1 MKLFK
6 GLCIFAAGALAGAAV
21 AARAV
26 REKYQ
31 QEAEEEIAEMRD
43 YYRELRKNAKTP
55 DEDKMLEEDENSKEE
70 KEETKEEIAEMRN
83 EYDEIVKGYTNYTQY
98 LSKAA
103 AKYFDTETKENKKE
117 EKEERTNYEP
127 FIIDAEEFGEDP
139 SYDTTTLTYYKDK
152 VLTNDLDDVIDYSVA
167 GEENLKIFDEYPD
180 CKAIYVRDDIYMV
193 DYEILRDPYQYDE
206 YDDFP
211 DKKPHQL

>member
-21 AARAV
+21 AARVV

-43 YYRELRKNAKTP
+43 YYRELRKENVEKYP
-55 DEDKMLEEDENSKEE
+55 VQNEEAEAE
-70 KEETKEEIAEMRN
+70 KEENTKD
-83 EYDEIVKGYTNYTQY
+83 EYNKIVKDYTNYTQY
-98 LSKAA
+98 N
-103 AKYFDTETKENKKE
+103 DTETKENKKE

-127 FIIDAEEFGEDP
+127 FIIDVEEFGEDP
-139 SYDTTTLTYYKDK
+139 TYDTATLTYYKDK

-167 GEENLKIFDEYPD
+167 GEENLKIFDEHPD

>member
-21 AARAV
+21 AARVV
-26 REKYQ
+26 RDKYQ

-55 DEDKMLEEDENSKEE
+55 NEDKIVEEENTKEE
-70 KEETKEEIAEMRN
+70 KEENTKN

-127 FIIDAEEFGEDP
+127 FIIDVEEFGEDP
-139 SYDTTTLTYYKDK
+139 TYDTATLTYYKDK

-167 GEENLKIFDEYPD
+167 GEENLKIFDEHPD

-193 DYEILRDPYQYDE
+193 DYEIIRDPYQYDE

>member
-21 AARAV
+21 AARVV

-43 YYRELRKNAKTP
+43 YYRELRKNAKASN
-55 DEDKMLEEDENSKEE
+55 EDTIVEENSKEE
-70 KEETKEEIAEMRN
+70 KEENDKN

-117 EKEERTNYEP
+117 EEKERTNYEP

-139 SYDTTTLTYYKDK
+139 TYDTATLTYYKDK

-167 GEENLKIFDEYPD
+167 GEENLKIFDEHPD

-193 DYEILRDPYQYDE
+193 DYEIIRDPYQYDE

>member
-26 REKYQ
+26 RDKYQ

-43 YYRELRKNAKTP
+43 YYRELRKNAKTQ
-55 DEDKMLEEDENSKEE
+55 DEDKMVEEENTKEE
-70 KEETKEEIAEMRN
+70 KEESTKK

-98 LSKAA
+98 N
-103 AKYFDTETKENKKE
+103 DIETKENKKE

-127 FIIDAEEFGEDP
+127 FIIDVEEFGEDP
-139 SYDTTTLTYYKDK
+139 TYDTATLTYYKDK

-167 GEENLKIFDEYPD
+167 GEENLKIFDEHPD

>member
-21 AARAV
+21 AARV
-26 REKYQ
+26 IRDKYQ

-43 YYRELRKNAKTP
+43 YYRELRKENVEKYP
-55 DEDKMLEEDENSKEE
+55 VQNEEAEAE
-70 KEETKEEIAEMRN
+70 KEENTKD

-117 EKEERTNYEP
+117 EKEEKEERTNYEP
-127 FIIDAEEFGEDP
+127 FIIDVEEFGEDP
-139 SYDTTTLTYYKDK
+139 TYDTATLTYYKDK

-167 GEENLKIFDEYPD
+167 GEENLKIFDEHPD

>member
-26 REKYQ
+26 RDKYQ

-55 DEDKMLEEDENSKEE
+55 DENKMLEEDENSKEE
-70 KEETKEEIAEMRN
+70 KEENTKN

-98 LSKAA
+98 N
-103 AKYFDTETKENKKE
+103 DIETKENKKE

-127 FIIDAEEFGEDP
+127 FIIDVEEFGEDP
-139 SYDTTTLTYYKDK
+139 TYDTATLTYYKDK

-167 GEENLKIFDEYPD
+167 GEENLKIFDEHPD

-193 DYEILRDPYQYDE
+193 DYEIIRDPYQYDE

>member
-26 REKYQ
+26 RDKYQ

-55 DEDKMLEEDENSKEE
+55 NEDTIVEENSEEE
-70 KEETKEEIAEMRN
+70 KEENDKN
-83 EYDEIVKGYTNYTQY
+83 EYDEIVKNYTNYTQY

-127 FIIDAEEFGEDP
+127 FIIDVEEFGEDP
-139 SYDTTTLTYYKDK
+139 TYDTATLTYYKDK

-167 GEENLKIFDEYPD
+167 GEENLKIFDEHPD

>member
-21 AARAV
+21 AARVV

-55 DEDKMLEEDENSKEE
+55 DEDKMLKEDENIKEE
-70 KEETKEEIAEMRN
+70 KEENDKN
-83 EYDEIVKGYTNYTQY
+83 EYDEIVKNYTNYTQY

-103 AKYFDTETKENKKE
+103 AKYFDTETKENEKE

-127 FIIDAEEFGEDP
+127 FIIDVEEFGEDP
-139 SYDTTTLTYYKDK
+139 TYDTATLTYYKDK

-167 GEENLKIFDEYPD
+167 GEENLKIFDEHPD

-193 DYEILRDPYQYDE
+193 DYEIIRDPYQYDE

>member
-26 REKYQ
+26 RDKYQ

-55 DEDKMLEEDENSKEE
+55 DEDKMVVEENTKEE
-70 KEETKEEIAEMRN
+70 KEENAKN

-98 LSKAA
+98 LSKTA

-127 FIIDAEEFGEDP
+127 FIIDVEEFGEDP
-139 SYDTTTLTYYKDK
+139 TYDTATLTYYKDK

-167 GEENLKIFDEYPD
+167 GEENLKIFDEHPD

-193 DYEILRDPYQYDE
+193 DYEIIRDPYQYDE

>member
-6 GLCIFAAGALAGAAV
+6 GLCIFAAGALAGAAI

-26 REKYQ
+26 RDKYQ

-55 DEDKMLEEDENSKEE
+55 DEDKMIEEDENNKEE
-70 KEETKEEIAEMRN
+70 KEENAKN

-98 LSKAA
+98 N
-103 AKYFDTETKENKKE
+103 DIETKENKKE

-127 FIIDAEEFGEDP
+127 FIIDVEEFGEDP
-139 SYDTTTLTYYKDK
+139 TYDTATLTYYKDK

-167 GEENLKIFDEYPD
+167 GEENLKIFDEHPD

>member
-21 AARAV
+21 AARVV

-55 DEDKMLEEDENSKEE
+55 NEDKIVEEENTKEE
-70 KEETKEEIAEMRN
+70 KEENTKD

-98 LSKAA
+98 N
-103 AKYFDTETKENKKE
+103 DIETKENKKE

-127 FIIDAEEFGEDP
+127 FIIDVEEFGEDP
-139 SYDTTTLTYYKDK
+139 TYDTATLTYYKDK

-167 GEENLKIFDEYPD
+167 GEENLKIFDEHPD

>member
-26 REKYQ
+26 RDKYQ

-43 YYRELRKNAKTP
+43 YYRELRKNAKTSN
-55 DEDKMLEEDENSKEE
+55 EDTIVEENSEEE
-70 KEETKEEIAEMRN
+70 KEENDKN
-83 EYDEIVKGYTNYTQY
+83 EYDEIVKNYTNYTQY

-103 AKYFDTETKENKKE
+103 AKYFDTETKENEKE

-127 FIIDAEEFGEDP
+127 FIIDVEEFGEDP
-139 SYDTTTLTYYKDK
+139 TYDTATLTYYKDK

-167 GEENLKIFDEYPD
+167 GEENLKIFDEHPD

>member
-21 AARAV
+21 AARVV
-26 REKYQ
+26 RDKYQ
-31 QEAEEEIAEMRD
+31 QEAEEEIAEMRE

-55 DEDKMLEEDENSKEE
+55 NEDKMLEEDENNKEE
-70 KEETKEEIAEMRN
+70 KEVEEENTKD
-83 EYDEIVKGYTNYTQY
+83 EYNKIVKDYTNYTQY
-98 LSKAA
+98 N
-103 AKYFDTETKENKKE
+103 DTDIKENKE

-127 FIIDAEEFGEDP
+127 FIIDVEEFGEDP
-139 SYDTTTLTYYKDK
+139 TYDTATLTYYKDK

-167 GEENLKIFDEYPD
+167 GEENLKIFDEHPD

-193 DYEILRDPYQYDE
+193 DYEIIRDPYQYDE

>member
-26 REKYQ
+26 RDKYQ

-55 DEDKMLEEDENSKEE
+55 DEDKMVVEENTKEE
-70 KEETKEEIAEMRN
+70 KEENAKN

-193 DYEILRDPYQYDE
+193 DYEIIRDPYQYDE

>member
-26 REKYQ
+26 RDKYQ
-31 QEAEEEIAEMRD
+31 QEAEEEIAEMRE
-43 YYRELRKNAKTP
+43 YYRELRKENVEKYP
-55 DEDKMLEEDENSKEE
+55 VQSEEVEAE
-70 KEETKEEIAEMRN
+70 KEENAKN

-127 FIIDAEEFGEDP
+127 FIIDVEEFGEDP
-139 SYDTTTLTYYKDK
+139 TYDTATLTYYKDK

-167 GEENLKIFDEYPD
+167 GEENLKIFDEHPD

>member
-21 AARAV
+21 TARVV

-31 QEAEEEIAEMRD
+31 QEAEEEIAEMRE
-43 YYRELRKNAKTP
+43 YYRELRKENVEKYQVQN
-55 DEDKMLEEDENSKEE
+55 EEVESE
-70 KEETKEEIAEMRN
+70 KEENTKD

-98 LSKAA
+98 N
-103 AKYFDTETKENKKE
+103 DIETKENKKE

-127 FIIDAEEFGEDP
+127 FIIDVEEFGEDP
-139 SYDTTTLTYYKDK
+139 TYDTATLTYYKDK

-167 GEENLKIFDEYPD
+167 GEENLKIFDEHPD

-193 DYEILRDPYQYDE
+193 DYEIIRDPYQYDE

>member
-21 AARAV
+21 AARVV

-55 DEDKMLEEDENSKEE
+55 DEDKMLEEDENNKEE
-70 KEETKEEIAEMRN
+70 KEEKEEDSKN
-83 EYDEIVKGYTNYTQY
+83 EYDEIVKNYTNYTQY
-98 LSKAA
+98 N
-103 AKYFDTETKENKKE
+103 DTETKENKKE

-127 FIIDAEEFGEDP
+127 FIIDVEEFGEDP
-139 SYDTTTLTYYKDK
+139 TYDTATLTYYKDK

-167 GEENLKIFDEYPD
+167 GEENLKIFDEHPD

>member
-21 AARAV
+21 AARAI
-26 REKYQ
+26 RDKYQ

-43 YYRELRKNAKTP
+43 YYRELRKENVEKYP
-55 DEDKMLEEDENSKEE
+55 VQNEEAEAE
-70 KEETKEEIAEMRN
+70 KEENTKD

-117 EKEERTNYEP
+117 EKEEKEERTNYEP
-127 FIIDAEEFGEDP
+127 FIIDVEEFGEDP
-139 SYDTTTLTYYKDK
+139 TYDTATLTYYKDK

-167 GEENLKIFDEYPD
+167 GEENLKIFDEHPD

-193 DYEILRDPYQYDE
+193 DYEIIRDPYQYDE

>member
-21 AARAV
+21 AARAI
-26 REKYQ
+26 RDKYQ

-43 YYRELRKNAKTP
+43 YYRELRKNTKTP
-55 DEDKMLEEDENSKEE
+55 DEDKIVEEENIKEE
-70 KEETKEEIAEMRN
+70 KEENDKN

-127 FIIDAEEFGEDP
+127 FIIDVEEFGEDP
-139 SYDTTTLTYYKDK
+139 TYDTATLTYYKDK

-167 GEENLKIFDEYPD
+167 GEENLKIFDEHPD

>member
-21 AARAV
+21 AARVV

-43 YYRELRKNAKTP
+43 YYRELRKNAKSP
-55 DEDKMLEEDENSKEE
+55 DEDKMIEEE
-70 KEETKEEIAEMRN
+70 KEENAKN

-127 FIIDAEEFGEDP
+127 FIIDVEEFGEDP
-139 SYDTTTLTYYKDK
+139 TYDTATLTYYKDK

-167 GEENLKIFDEYPD
+167 GEENLKIFDEHPD

-193 DYEILRDPYQYDE
+193 DYEIIRDPYQYDE

>member
-6 GLCIFAAGALAGAAV
+6 DLCIFAAGALAGAAT
-21 AARAV
+21 AARVV
-26 REKYQ
+26 RDKYQ

-55 DEDKMLEEDENSKEE
+55 DEDKIVEEENIKEE
-70 KEETKEEIAEMRN
+70 KEENDKN

-127 FIIDAEEFGEDP
+127 FIIDVEEFGEDP
-139 SYDTTTLTYYKDK
+139 TYDTATLTYYKDK

-167 GEENLKIFDEYPD
+167 GEENLKIFDEHPD

-193 DYEILRDPYQYDE
+193 DYEIIRDPYQYDE

>member
-21 AARAV
+21 AARVV
-26 REKYQ
+26 RDKYQ

-55 DEDKMLEEDENSKEE
+55 DEDKMVEEENTKEE
-70 KEETKEEIAEMRN
+70 KEENDKN

-127 FIIDAEEFGEDP
+127 FIIDVEEFGEDP
-139 SYDTTTLTYYKDK
+139 TYDTATLTYYKDK

-167 GEENLKIFDEYPD
+167 GEENLKIFDEHPD

-193 DYEILRDPYQYDE
+193 DYEIIRDPYQYDE

>member
-21 AARAV
+21 AARVV
-26 REKYQ
+26 RDKYQ

-55 DEDKMLEEDENSKEE
+55 NEDTIVEENSEEE
-70 KEETKEEIAEMRN
+70 KEENDKN
-83 EYDEIVKGYTNYTQY
+83 EYDEIVKNYTNYTQY
-98 LSKAA
+98 N
-103 AKYFDTETKENKKE
+103 DIETKENKKE

-127 FIIDAEEFGEDP
+127 FIIDVEEFGEDP
-139 SYDTTTLTYYKDK
+139 TYDTATLTYYKDK

-167 GEENLKIFDEYPD
+167 GEENLKIFDEHPD

-193 DYEILRDPYQYDE
+193 DYEIIRDPYQYDE

>member
-26 REKYQ
+26 RDKYQ

-55 DEDKMLEEDENSKEE
+55 DEDKIVEEE
-70 KEETKEEIAEMRN
+70 KEVKEENDKN

-127 FIIDAEEFGEDP
+127 FIIDVEEFGEDP
-139 SYDTTTLTYYKDK
+139 TYDTATLTYYKDK

-167 GEENLKIFDEYPD
+167 GEENLKIFDEHPD

>member
-55 DEDKMLEEDENSKEE
+55 DENKMLEEDENSKEE
-70 KEETKEEIAEMRN
+70 KEENTKN

-98 LSKAA
+98 N
-103 AKYFDTETKENKKE
+103 DIETKENKKE

-127 FIIDAEEFGEDP
+127 FIIDVEEFGEDP
-139 SYDTTTLTYYKDK
+139 TYDTATLTYYKDK

-167 GEENLKIFDEYPD
+167 GEENLKIFDEHPD

-193 DYEILRDPYQYDE
+193 DYEIIRDPYQYDE
-206 YDDFP
+206 YEDFP

>member
-26 REKYQ
+26 RDKYQ

-43 YYRELRKNAKTP
+43 YYRELRKENVEKYP
-55 DEDKMLEEDENSKEE
+55 VQNEEAEAE
-70 KEETKEEIAEMRN
+70 KEENTKD
-83 EYDEIVKGYTNYTQY
+83 EYNKIVKDYTNYTQY
-98 LSKAA
+98 N
-103 AKYFDTETKENKKE
+103 DIETKENKKE

-127 FIIDAEEFGEDP
+127 FIIDVEEFGEDP
-139 SYDTTTLTYYKDK
+139 TYDTATLTYYKDK

-167 GEENLKIFDEYPD
+167 GEENLKIFDEHPD

-193 DYEILRDPYQYDE
+193 DYEIIRDPYQYDE

>member
-21 AARAV
+21 AARVV

-43 YYRELRKNAKTP
+43 YYRELRKNAKSP
-55 DEDKMLEEDENSKEE
+55 DEDKMIEEE
-70 KEETKEEIAEMRN
+70 KEENIKN

-98 LSKAA
+98 N
-103 AKYFDTETKENKKE
+103 DIETKENKKE

-127 FIIDAEEFGEDP
+127 FIIDVEEFGEDP
-139 SYDTTTLTYYKDK
+139 TYDTATLTYYKDK

-167 GEENLKIFDEYPD
+167 GEENLKIFDEHPD

-193 DYEILRDPYQYDE
+193 DYEIIRDPYQYDE

>member
-26 REKYQ
+26 RDKYQ
-31 QEAEEEIAEMRD
+31 QEAEEEIAEMRE
-43 YYRELRKNAKTP
+43 YYRELRKENVEKYP
-55 DEDKMLEEDENSKEE
+55 VQNEEVEAE
-70 KEETKEEIAEMRN
+70 KEENTKN

-98 LSKAA
+98 N
-103 AKYFDTETKENKKE
+103 DIETKENKKE

-127 FIIDAEEFGEDP
+127 FIIDVEEFGEDP
-139 SYDTTTLTYYKDK
+139 TYDTATLTYYKDK

-167 GEENLKIFDEYPD
+167 GEENLKIFDEHPD

>member
-21 AARAV
+21 AVRAV
-26 REKYQ
+26 RDKYQ

-55 DEDKMLEEDENSKEE
+55 DEDKMIEEENKKEE
-70 KEETKEEIAEMRN
+70 KEENTKN

-167 GEENLKIFDEYPD
+167 GEENLKIFDEHPD

>member
-26 REKYQ
+26 RDKYQ
-31 QEAEEEIAEMRD
+31 QEAEEEIAEMRE
-43 YYRELRKNAKTP
+43 YYRELRKENVEKYP
-55 DEDKMLEEDENSKEE
+55 VQSEEVEAE
-70 KEETKEEIAEMRN
+70 KEESTKD

-127 FIIDAEEFGEDP
+127 FIIDVEEFGEDP
-139 SYDTTTLTYYKDK
+139 TYDTATLTYYKDK

-167 GEENLKIFDEYPD
+167 GEENLKIFDEHPD

-193 DYEILRDPYQYDE
+193 DYEIIRDPYQYDE

>member
-26 REKYQ
+26 RDKYQ

-55 DEDKMLEEDENSKEE
+55 DEDKIVEEENIKEE
-70 KEETKEEIAEMRN
+70 KEENDKN

-127 FIIDAEEFGEDP
+127 FIIDVEEFGEDP
-139 SYDTTTLTYYKDK
+139 TYDTATLTYYKDK

-167 GEENLKIFDEYPD
+167 GEENLKIFDEHPD

-206 YDDFP
+206 YEDGFL

>member
-21 AARAV
+21 AARVV

-43 YYRELRKNAKTP
+43 YYRELRKNTKTP
-55 DEDKMLEEDENSKEE
+55 DEDKMLEEDENNKEDKEE
-70 KEETKEEIAEMRN
+70 KEDSKN
-83 EYDEIVKGYTNYTQY
+83 EYNEIVKDYTNYTQY
-98 LSKAA
+98 N
-103 AKYFDTETKENKKE
+103 DIETKENKKE

-193 DYEILRDPYQYDE
+193 DYEIIRDPYQYDE

>member
-26 REKYQ
+26 RDKYQ

-43 YYRELRKNAKTP
+43 YYRELRK
-55 DEDKMLEEDENSKEE
+55 ENVEKYPVQNEKAEAE
-70 KEETKEEIAEMRN
+70 KEENTKD

-117 EKEERTNYEP
+117 EKEEKEERTNYEP
-127 FIIDAEEFGEDP
+127 FIIDVEEFGEDP
-139 SYDTTTLTYYKDK
+139 TYDTATLTYYKDK

-167 GEENLKIFDEYPD
+167 GEENLKIFDEHPD

-193 DYEILRDPYQYDE
+193 DYEIIRDPYQYDE

>member
-21 AARAV
+21 AARVV
-26 REKYQ
+26 RDKYQ
-31 QEAEEEIAEMRD
+31 QEAEEEIAEMRE

-55 DEDKMLEEDENSKEE
+55 NEDKMLEEDENNKEE
-70 KEETKEEIAEMRN
+70 KEVEEENSKN
-83 EYDEIVKGYTNYTQY
+83 EYNEIVKGYTNYTQY
-98 LSKAA
+98 N
-103 AKYFDTETKENKKE
+103 DTDIKENKE

-127 FIIDAEEFGEDP
+127 FIIDVEEFGEDP
-139 SYDTTTLTYYKDK
+139 TYDTATLTYYKDK

-167 GEENLKIFDEYPD
+167 GEENLKIFDEHPD

-193 DYEILRDPYQYDE
+193 DYEIIRDPYQYDE

>member
-26 REKYQ
+26 RDKYQ
-31 QEAEEEIAEMRD
+31 QEA
-43 YYRELRKNAKTP
+43 
-55 DEDKMLEEDENSKEE
+55 
-70 KEETKEEIAEMRN
+70 KEEIAEMREYYRELRKENIEKYPVQN
-83 EYDEIVKGYTNYTQY
+83 EEAEAEKEENTKDEYNEIVQNYTNYTQY

-127 FIIDAEEFGEDP
+127 FIIDVEEFGEDP
-139 SYDTTTLTYYKDK
+139 TYDTATLTYYKDK

-167 GEENLKIFDEYPD
+167 GEENLKIFDEHPD

-193 DYEILRDPYQYDE
+193 DYEIIRDPYQYDE

>member
-21 AARAV
+21 AARVV

-43 YYRELRKNAKTP
+43 YYRELRKNAKASN
-55 DEDKMLEEDENSKEE
+55 EDTIVEENSKEE
-70 KEETKEEIAEMRN
+70 KEENDKN
-83 EYDEIVKGYTNYTQY
+83 EYDEIVKNYTNYTQY

-139 SYDTTTLTYYKDK
+139 TYDTATLTYYKDK

-167 GEENLKIFDEYPD
+167 GEENLKIFDEHPD

-193 DYEILRDPYQYDE
+193 DYEIIRDPYQYDE

>member
-6 GLCIFAAGALAGAAV
+6 GLCVFAAGALAGAAV
-21 AARAV
+21 AARAI
-26 REKYQ
+26 RDKYQ

-55 DEDKMLEEDENSKEE
+55 DEDKMIEEENKKEE
-70 KEETKEEIAEMRN
+70 KEENTKN

-167 GEENLKIFDEYPD
+167 GEENLKIFDEHPD

>member
-70 KEETKEEIAEMRN
+70 KEENDKN
-83 EYDEIVKGYTNYTQY
+83 EYDEIVKNYTNYTQY
-98 LSKAA
+98 N
-103 AKYFDTETKENKKE
+103 DTETKENKKE

-167 GEENLKIFDEYPD
+167 GEENLKIFDEHPD

>member
-21 AARAV
+21 AARAI
-26 REKYQ
+26 RDKYQ

-55 DEDKMLEEDENSKEE
+55 DEDKIVEEENIKEE
-70 KEETKEEIAEMRN
+70 KEENDKN

-127 FIIDAEEFGEDP
+127 FIIDVEEFGEDP
-139 SYDTTTLTYYKDK
+139 TYDTATLTYYKDK
-152 VLTNDLDDVIDYSVA
+152 VLTNDLDDVIYYSVA
-167 GEENLKIFDEYPD
+167 GEENLKIFDEHPD

-193 DYEILRDPYQYDE
+193 DYEIIRDPYQYDE

>member
-21 AARAV
+21 AARVV
-26 REKYQ
+26 RDKYQ

-55 DEDKMLEEDENSKEE
+55 NEDVIVEE
-70 KEETKEEIAEMRN
+70 KEVKEENDKN
-83 EYDEIVKGYTNYTQY
+83 EYDEIVKKYTNYTQY
-98 LSKAA
+98 N
-103 AKYFDTETKENKKE
+103 DTETKENKKE

-127 FIIDAEEFGEDP
+127 FIIDVEEFGEDP
-139 SYDTTTLTYYKDK
+139 TYDTATLTYYKDK

-167 GEENLKIFDEYPD
+167 GEENLKIFDEHPD

-193 DYEILRDPYQYDE
+193 DYEIIRDPYQYDE